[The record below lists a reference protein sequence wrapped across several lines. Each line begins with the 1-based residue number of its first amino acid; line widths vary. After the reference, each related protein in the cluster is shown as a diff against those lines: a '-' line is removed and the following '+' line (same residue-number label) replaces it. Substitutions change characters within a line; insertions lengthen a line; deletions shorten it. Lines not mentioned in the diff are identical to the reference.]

1 MDDLQRAKV
10 TRRTQRAQATKIWN
24 KAEPLLEGDL
34 DEVKIQHLQVILE
47 TYDAKIEQLRKIDE
61 TISNQIAD
69 EETLGAEIADADD
82 YLMELTEK
90 RYRIQFRIKSSQ
102 NAVHSDASTSSSSS
116 QEHNNSFNTVNS
128 SHSSNHRLPKLTLPT
143 FMGNPLKWQTFWD
156 TYKTAIHDNVSL
168 SDVQKFTYLKAQ
180 LSGEA
185 ANSIEGLP
193 LTESNYEQSIKILE
207 DRFGQPHKIINAHM
221 QALLDPSSPTDSV
234 TNLRRFYDSMENHI
248 RGLEALGK
256 KQDTYGDLLIPIV
269 LAKIPTSIKHNI
281 IRENGTNN
289 WTVEQLRK
297 AILKEIQILEAGEE
311 TDVFNQ
317 VKKPFNTF
325 PSTAS
330 LLTNA
335 SQIKSRNFPN
345 TNTGNP
351 AKPRLCVFCSGHH
364 RAHECTVVRDPDARK
379 KIAFQSNL
387 CFNCLNNHRVSQCNS
402 KNHCRKCHKKHHTS
416 LCNEK
421 DNEQTKRPEQKGN
434 SEKTPEEK
442 HAQFNISKQNQPEG
456 QSSTKIDPSSQTK
469 PANTLCTTLSDHYYP
484 GKQTILKTAIN
495 SLESPSASA
504 TAHILFDEGAQ
515 RSFITRELANKL
527 DLSPERSETL
537 NLSVFGGSTTTVKQ
551 VDIATVYIRS
561 DSNERIPIQV
571 VIIPTIAAPQ
581 NSFLTADI
589 RNLPHLRDLKLAHPV
604 TSDDQFQ
611 ISLLIGADH
620 YWDIVENDIIRGPG
634 PTAAKSKI
642 GYLLSGPITTPPS
655 TSSTINASILKV
667 IVSTEP
673 ENKALE
679 RFWNL
684 ESIGIL
690 PNETEANKTQTVS
703 EYKNSSIRLEN
714 DQYCAKLPWKDNH
727 PPLPTNQSIARGR
740 TRSTVRR
747 LSKEPP
753 MLAAYDKIIQEQLQ
767 RCFIEKVA
775 DPQSTT
781 GRVHYIPHHVVLKDS
796 STTPLRIVYDCS
808 CSPNATQPSLN
819 SCLSTGPDILN
830 DMTAI
835 LVRFRCYQYGI
846 TADIEKAF
854 LSISLDEQ
862 GRDATRFF
870 WISDPTDPESQFEVY
885 RFKSILFGATCS
897 PFILNA
903 TIQKHL
909 DQFNDPVTQRIKSD
923 LYVDNLAS
931 GTDNEDEATIFLN
944 QARTTM
950 TPVQFNLRSWNSN
963 SSKVKALATERN
975 IQDTDTETKVFGLRW
990 NARDDVLKLQPQE
1003 KTNDNKNLSKTTKRD
1018 VLRES
1023 AKVYDPLGL
1032 LSPITIRTKIF
1043 IQQLWERGFK
1053 WDEPLPDDIQ
1063 KQWLDISQD
1072 LADSTHIQVQ
1082 RRYFPLLPTWP
1093 SNAVLH
1099 IFVDASIKAYG
1110 TVAYLTSGPHT
1121 AMVMSKSRVA
1131 PLKKL
1136 TLPQLE
1142 LMAAVVG
1149 ARLASYLRNQ
1159 LKIAHTV
1166 YWSDSQI
1173 IIHWLSSTKDLK
1185 QFVKNRVIEIREST
1199 RNATWNYC
1207 PSSDNP
1213 ADLLTRGVRTDALIA
1228 SELWNNGPTWLTN
1241 QDSWP
1246 QWNPKTVLLQTIVP
1260 EDPPS
1265 DHDDSPP
1272 NETSQSTLPSHIAI
1286 GNVINLNNYSDL
1298 KRILRTTAW
1307 LFRFVN
1313 VLRKRQTNKSS
1324 TLSASEVI
1332 HAKNVWIREIQSQ
1345 SYLHEL
1351 ANLQNKTAS
1360 RLSLVRQLR
1369 LFLLDDNIIRC
1380 GGRIHNAPVLFS
1392 TKFPV
1397 LLPPNNHFTTLVVND
1412 AHERSL
1418 HSGLNHTLTHVRQHY
1433 WIPQARQFIKK
1444 LLRHCVTCRKVNGKP
1459 YKAPDPPPLPTIRLV
1474 DSHPFTVTGVD
1485 FTRALYVKTST
1496 GQEKVYICLFT
1507 CANTR
1512 AVHLEVVTDLT
1523 VPTFVAAFRRFVS
1536 RKSLPKV
1543 MISDNASTYQSAA
1556 DELTKLLDSS
1566 QLMSELGNRGIEWK
1580 FIPKRAPWYGG
1591 FWERLIGLTKLSL
1604 KKVLGK
1610 TNITLDELQTITV
1623 EIEAVLNDRPLTY
1636 VSSEIDDAEPLTP
1649 SHLLYGRR
1657 ITNLPHPLQEVI
1669 CDDPTYNSGTS
1680 QIEDQAKRRNKLVQH
1695 FWNRWRQEYLTSLRE
1710 FHKVSGKNETEI
1722 KVGDVVQVHDDTKR
1736 VNWRLAIVERIIKG
1750 KDGLVRAADIKTS
1763 TGYTN
1768 RPITKLYPLEVTSTT
1783 HTTTKPECSKPSTPT
1798 TSTRPVRKTAQ
1809 VAKEKLKRWASELS
1823 CPPEDV
1829 EN

>member
-1 MDDLQRAKV
+1 
-10 TRRTQRAQATKIWN
+10 
-24 KAEPLLEGDL
+24 
-34 DEVKIQHLQVILE
+34 
-47 TYDAKIEQLRKIDE
+47 
-61 TISNQIAD
+61 
-69 EETLGAEIADADD
+69 
-82 YLMELTEK
+82 
-90 RYRIQFRIKSSQ
+90 
-102 NAVHSDASTSSSSS
+102 
-116 QEHNNSFNTVNS
+116 
-128 SHSSNHRLPKLTLPT
+128 
-143 FMGNPLKWQTFWD
+143 
-156 TYKTAIHDNVSL
+156 
-168 SDVQKFTYLKAQ
+168 
-180 LSGEA
+180 
-185 ANSIEGLP
+185 
-193 LTESNYEQSIKILE
+193 
-207 DRFGQPHKIINAHM
+207 
-221 QALLDPSSPTDSV
+221 
-234 TNLRRFYDSMENHI
+234 
-248 RGLEALGK
+248 
-256 KQDTYGDLLIPIV
+256 
-269 LAKIPTSIKHNI
+269 
-281 IRENGTNN
+281 
-289 WTVEQLRK
+289 
-297 AILKEIQILEAGEE
+297 
-311 TDVFNQ
+311 
-317 VKKPFNTF
+317 
-325 PSTAS
+325 
-330 LLTNA
+330 
-335 SQIKSRNFPN
+335 
-345 TNTGNP
+345 
-351 AKPRLCVFCSGHH
+351 
-364 RAHECTVVRDPDARK
+364 
-379 KIAFQSNL
+379 
-387 CFNCLNNHRVSQCNS
+387 
-402 KNHCRKCHKKHHTS
+402 
-416 LCNEK
+416 
-421 DNEQTKRPEQKGN
+421 
-434 SEKTPEEK
+434 
-442 HAQFNISKQNQPEG
+442 
-456 QSSTKIDPSSQTK
+456 
-469 PANTLCTTLSDHYYP
+469 
-484 GKQTILKTAIN
+484 
-495 SLESPSASA
+495 
-504 TAHILFDEGAQ
+504 
-515 RSFITRELANKL
+515 
-527 DLSPERSETL
+527 
-537 NLSVFGGSTTTVKQ
+537 
-551 VDIATVYIRS
+551 
-561 DSNERIPIQV
+561 
-571 VIIPTIAAPQ
+571 
-581 NSFLTADI
+581 
-589 RNLPHLRDLKLAHPV
+589 
-604 TSDDQFQ
+604 
-611 ISLLIGADH
+611 
-620 YWDIVENDIIRGPG
+620 
-634 PTAAKSKI
+634 
-642 GYLLSGPITTPPS
+642 
-655 TSSTINASILKV
+655 
-667 IVSTEP
+667 
-673 ENKALE
+673 
-679 RFWNL
+679 
-684 ESIGIL
+684 
-690 PNETEANKTQTVS
+690 
-703 EYKNSSIRLEN
+703 
-714 DQYCAKLPWKDNH
+714 
-727 PPLPTNQSIARGR
+727 
-740 TRSTVRR
+740 
-747 LSKEPP
+747 
-753 MLAAYDKIIQEQLQ
+753 
-767 RCFIEKVA
+767 
-775 DPQSTT
+775 
-781 GRVHYIPHHVVLKDS
+781 
-796 STTPLRIVYDCS
+796 
-808 CSPNATQPSLN
+808 
-819 SCLSTGPDILN
+819 
-830 DMTAI
+830 
-835 LVRFRCYQYGI
+835 
-846 TADIEKAF
+846 
-854 LSISLDEQ
+854 
-862 GRDATRFF
+862 
-870 WISDPTDPESQFEVY
+870 
-885 RFKSILFGATCS
+885 
-897 PFILNA
+897 
-903 TIQKHL
+903 
-909 DQFNDPVTQRIKSD
+909 
-923 LYVDNLAS
+923 
-931 GTDNEDEATIFLN
+931 
-944 QARTTM
+944 
-950 TPVQFNLRSWNSN
+950 
-963 SSKVKALATERN
+963 
-975 IQDTDTETKVFGLRW
+975 
-990 NARDDVLKLQPQE
+990 
-1003 KTNDNKNLSKTTKRD
+1003 
-1018 VLRES
+1018 
-1023 AKVYDPLGL
+1023 
-1032 LSPITIRTKIF
+1032 
-1043 IQQLWERGFK
+1043 
-1053 WDEPLPDDIQ
+1053 
-1063 KQWLDISQD
+1063 
-1072 LADSTHIQVQ
+1072 
-1082 RRYFPLLPTWP
+1082 
-1093 SNAVLH
+1093 
-1099 IFVDASIKAYG
+1099 
-1110 TVAYLTSGPHT
+1110 
-1121 AMVMSKSRVA
+1121 
-1131 PLKKL
+1131 
-1136 TLPQLE
+1136 
-1142 LMAAVVG
+1142 MAAVVG

-1166 YWSDSQI
+1166 YWLDSQI

-1260 EDPPS
+1260 EDPPT

-1380 GGRIHNAPVLFS
+1380 GGRIHNAPVPFS

-1485 FTRALYVKTST
+1485 FTGALFVKTST

-1623 EIEAVLNDRPLTY
+1623 ETEAVLNDRPLTY

-1823 CPPEDV
+1823 CPPENV